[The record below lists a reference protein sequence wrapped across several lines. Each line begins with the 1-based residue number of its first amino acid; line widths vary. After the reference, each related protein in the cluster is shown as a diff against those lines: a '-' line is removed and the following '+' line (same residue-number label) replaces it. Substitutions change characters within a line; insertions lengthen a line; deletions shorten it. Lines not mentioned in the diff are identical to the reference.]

1 MSRAA
6 VIELQLERSLS
17 VVIKHDV
24 TIISCLHYVSDWCNR
39 FNSSNP
45 IFALIDKYL
54 QNYSVVS
61 LFPLPSF
68 LIWLNIPEKF
78 LYFLPD
84 MRHPVVSADLM
95 LLVWLGLPRQSEGAN
110 SWQPMGGLDTQA
122 EQSSSASLR
131 DCMTQP
137 SLEQLR
143 VATSGSSPQSMWE
156 NSQQTAD
163 SSCPPIFVCLDWDT
177 CSLHCG
183 LALSPQSPP
192 TSQIV
197 RLAPE
202 LELENLY
209 PHTSHSQ
216 QSNDKRDHF
225 SWSRH

>member
-1 MSRAA
+1 M
-6 VIELQLERSLS
+6 
-17 VVIKHDV
+17 
-24 TIISCLHYVSDWCNR
+24 
-39 FNSSNP
+39 
-45 IFALIDKYL
+45 
-54 QNYSVVS
+54 S

-156 NSQQTAD
+156 NSQQTED
-163 SSCPPIFVCLDWDT
+163 SRQLLLSDICLSGLRHLQP
-177 CSLHCG
+177 SLWPG
-183 LALSPQSPP
+183 SQS
-192 TSQIV
+192 SV
-197 RLAPE
+197 
-202 LELENLY
+202 
-209 PHTSHSQ
+209 SS
-216 QSNDKRDHF
+216 HF
-225 SWSRH
+225 SDCQISTRAGVGKLVSTHFTQSTIKW

>member
-163 SSCPPIFVCLDWDT
+163 SRQLLLSDICLSGLRHLQP
-177 CSLHCG
+177 SLWPG
-183 LALSPQSPP
+183 SQS
-192 TSQIV
+192 SV
-197 RLAPE
+197 
-202 LELENLY
+202 
-209 PHTSHSQ
+209 SS
-216 QSNDKRDHF
+216 HF
-225 SWSRH
+225 SDCQISTRAGVGKLVSTHFTQSTIKW

>member
-1 MSRAA
+1 MYQID
-6 VIELQLERSLS
+6 VIGLTQ
-17 VVIKHDV
+17 VIPYLLWS
-24 TIISCLHYVSDWCNR
+24 IST
-39 FNSSNP
+39 
-45 IFALIDKYL
+45 YL

-137 SLEQLR
+137 RAAQ
-143 VATSGSSPQSMWE
+143 SGHQWVLPQSMWE

-163 SSCPPIFVCLDWDT
+163 SRQLLLSDICLSGLRHLQP
-177 CSLHCG
+177 SLWPG
-183 LALSPQSPP
+183 SQSWV
-192 TSQIV
+192 S
-197 RLAPE
+197 
-202 LELENLY
+202 
-209 PHTSHSQ
+209 S
-216 QSNDKRDHF
+216 HF
-225 SWSRH
+225 SDCQISTRAGVGKLVSTHFTQSTIK